1 MNDQDV
7 NVFIDSVV
15 NYFNQVSG
23 ERPEVFAPYLR
34 GEESPALDFTGIIGI
49 SGPHRGAVYFTSG
62 ADQLSEILRGLG
74 EPELSFDNLEDLC
87 GEVANT
93 IAGNARRVFGREFVI
108 SVPHVVWGHA
118 DKVQFPPHARSFV
131 VPIAWRRFESRLIIS
146 LETTTPA
153 AAN

>member
-49 SGPHRGAVYFTSG
+49 SGPHRGAVYFTVTL
-62 ADQLSEILRGLG
+62 AELRGG
-74 EPELSFDNLEDLC
+74 ISFQVTSL
-87 GEVANT
+87 T
-93 IAGNARRVFGREFVI
+93 
-108 SVPHVVWGHA
+108 
-118 DKVQFPPHARSFV
+118 VQEQFCVRD
-131 VPIAWRRFESRLIIS
+131 
-146 LETTTPA
+146 
-153 AAN
+153 